1 MTGEAVYSFR
11 AHAFAKEATWRL
23 EGSALVNEES
33 GQTMR
38 FPLAEATDVRLVF
51 DPTRIVQN
59 RFCCNVRFRDG
70 REAVLIN
77 QSYSGFA
84 DFEDRSAAYV
94 PLVRELIAQIA
105 QANPA
110 CRFHA
115 GKPAL
120 GYMASLV
127 FVFAMLL
134 LLGIVLWL
142 TQAVS
147 LHGLVVIKLI
157 VIAAMLPTFYLYVR
171 KNRPRPFEPAAI
183 PDDLLP
189 SAEAAR

>member
-1 MTGEAVYSFR
+1 MSDALTYSFR
-11 AHAFAKEATWRL
+11 AHAFVKEATWRIEDGML
-23 EGSALVNEES
+23 TCEQQ

-38 FPLAEATDVRLVF
+38 FPLAGATDVRLVF
-51 DPTRIVQN
+51 DPARVAYN
-59 RFCCNVRFRDG
+59 RFGCNVRFRDG
-70 REAVLIN
+70 REAVLLN

-84 DFEDRSAAYV
+84 DFEDRSGSYV
-94 PLVRELIAQIA
+94 PFVRALIARIA

-120 GYMASLV
+120 GYVASLA
-127 FVFAMLL
+127 FLFAIFLL
-134 LLGIVLWL
+134 LALVLWV
-142 TQAVS
+142 TETVS
-147 LHGLVVIKLI
+147 LSGLVTVKLI
-157 VIAAMLPTFYLYVR
+157 IIAAMLPTLYLYVR

-189 SAEAAR
+189 SAEIAR